1 MPAAGRSTA
10 STDGRF
16 LCSGT
21 SWDAAG
27 PSLALHLPGGQREKQ
42 RLDPGTQL
50 RFRVLADNA
59 GNDKFCLGS
68 WQVDDDGV
76 QSHTPCP
83 GQAPAERGYQCT
95 GCFIRD
101 EVRGIHNSHRADRIP
116 GALRRYLEQPHWLY
130 VATFADGSTKVGTAA
145 DGRKQLRLIEQG
157 AVRARYVAR
166 AGDGLVVRILEDAV
180 TEVVG
185 LQQAVR
191 AGTKTAALARPLPAA
206 DLDARNAEAAESV
219 RAMLADLAM
228 TGFRTA
234 DEVWEPPAQ
243 FDTVLRTP
251 CELYPCDPGSGEH
264 GMVIQAVL
272 GATALVRVD
281 GEETVFAADLSRL
294 KGRRLQYGPFR
305 TAVPALQA
313 AVPALQ
319 AALF

>member
-1 MPAAGRSTA
+1 MPAAVGSAA
-10 STDGRF
+10 SADAGRF

-21 SWDAAG
+21 SWSTAG
-27 PSLALHLPGGQREKQ
+27 PNLTLHLPSGQAEKQ
-42 RLDPGTQL
+42 PLTPGTEL
-50 RFRVLADNA
+50 RFRVLADTK
-59 GNDKFCLGS
+59 GNEKFCLGS
-68 WQVDDDGV
+68 WQVNDDGV

-83 GQAPAERGYQCT
+83 GQAPAERGYQCSS
-95 GCFIRD
+95 CFIRD
-101 EVRGIHNSHRADRIP
+101 EVRGIHNSHRVDSIP
-116 GALRRYLEQPHWLY
+116 TALRRYLDQPHWLY

-166 AGDGLVVRILEDAV
+166 AGDGLVVRVLEDAV
-180 TEVVG
+180 TAVVG

-191 AGTKTAALARPLPAA
+191 AGTKTAALARPLAA
-206 DLDARNAEAAESV
+206 AELDARNAEAAESV
-219 RAMLADLAM
+219 RSMLPDVAI

-243 FDTVLRTP
+243 FRTVLETP
-251 CELYPCDPGSGEH
+251 CELYPCDPASGEH

-281 GEETVFAADLSRL
+281 GEETLFAADLSRL

-305 TAVPALQA
+305 TS
-313 AVPALQ
+313 VPALQ

>member
-1 MPAAGRSTA
+1 MPAAGSTA
-10 STDGRF
+10 TRADAGRY

-27 PSLALHLPGGQREKQ
+27 PNLTLHLPNGQAEKQ
-42 RLDPGTQL
+42 RLAPGTEL
-50 RFRVLADNA
+50 RFRVLADTD
-59 GNDKFCLGS
+59 GNGKFCLGS
-68 WQVDDDGV
+68 WQVNDGV

-95 GCFIRD
+95 SCFIRD
-101 EVRGIHNSHRADRIP
+101 EVRGIHNSHRADSIP
-116 GALRRYLEQPHWLY
+116 DALRRYLEQPHWLY

-145 DGRKQLRLIEQG
+145 DRRKQLRLIEQG

-166 AGDGLVVRILEDAV
+166 AGDGLVVRVLEDAV
-180 TEVVG
+180 TSVVG

-191 AGTKTAALARPLPAA
+191 AGTKTAALARPLAAA
-206 DLDARNAEAAESV
+206 DLDARNAEAADSV
-219 RAMLADLAM
+219 RSMLADLAI

-234 DEVWEPPAQ
+234 EEVWEPPAQ
-243 FDTVLRTP
+243 FATVLETP
-251 CELYPCDPGSGEH
+251 CELYPCDPASGEH

-281 GEETVFAADLSRL
+281 GEETLFAADLSRL

-313 AVPALQ
+313 A
-319 AALF
+319 LF